1 MAEDAELFFYRPA
14 GDVLAG
20 WDGGEVV
27 GGEVVGDEGG
37 WFGFLGHRAL
47 LLERR

>member
-1 MAEDAELFFYRPA
+1 
-14 GDVLAG
+14 VV
-20 WDGGEVV
+20 GGEVV